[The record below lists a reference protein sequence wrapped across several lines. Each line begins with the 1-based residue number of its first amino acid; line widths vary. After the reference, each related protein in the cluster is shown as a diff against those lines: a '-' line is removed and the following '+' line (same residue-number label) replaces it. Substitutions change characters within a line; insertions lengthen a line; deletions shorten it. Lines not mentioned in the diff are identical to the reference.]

1 MRRGLSHPESS
12 IQQRARSLTHHSLG
26 CICPTTAALAA
37 SQIIPF
43 FPEDSPPN
51 SSGPSSCS
59 SLNSPLREVLLC
71 FFQSTAQAGSS
82 RHRNILF
89 QLPAHL
95 QQPTAR
101 SYSLRWARSKCS
113 DGAGSSTRSAAQ
125 QERTGRFE
133 SVKSE
138 RKKKKNHI
146 LVFFLSA
153 IIKKQGKKPDHK
165 TVSQSITN
173 PQSSTKF

>member
-1 MRRGLSHPESS
+1 MPRDEERPLPPWVYNTAKSTFFNTSLSWLHLPNRW
-12 IQQRARSLTHHSLG
+12 QLWQPPKLFLFSLRTVPPVLLG
-26 CICPTTAALAA
+26 
-37 SQIIPF
+37 SW
-43 FPEDSPPN
+43 
-51 SSGPSSCS
+51 SCS

-71 FFQSTAQAGSS
+71 FFQNTAQAGSS

-125 QERTGRFE
+125 RERTRRFE

-138 RKKKKNHI
+138 RKK
-146 LVFFLSA
+146 
-153 IIKKQGKKPDHK
+153 IKK
-165 TVSQSITN
+165 TTFWSF
-173 PQSSTKF
+173 SSVQ